1 MKSEKSNLSVRSN
14 LMLDD
19 EQHQPKH
26 VYLPGDFVT
35 EVYREFRDV
44 RIKERKL
51 TKQQLVESRQYLV
64 CIRCRRPC
72 AGTCGG

>member
-1 MKSEKSNLSVRSN
+1 MDSNLSVRSN

-19 EQHQPKH
+19 EEHEPKH
-26 VYLPGDFVT
+26 KYLPGDFVT
-35 EVYREFRDV
+35 EVYQSFRDSRV
-44 RIKERKL
+44 KESYL
-51 TKQQLVESRQYLV
+51 TKQQLIENRQYII

>member
-1 MKSEKSNLSVRSN
+1 MKSNLSVGSN

-19 EQHQPKH
+19 MTHEPKH
-26 VYLPGDFVT
+26 RYLPGDFVVQ
-35 EVYREFRDV
+35 VYPNFRDA
-44 RIKERKL
+44 RFIEKYL
-51 TKQQLVESRQYLV
+51 TARQLVEYRQYLV